1 MKSFNQWNYD
11 TIFTAIHLVDKNPH
25 AHPEYTLTIVD
36 YEKIEEKLSASD
48 FSEAKQ
54 IIQRV
59 K

>member
-11 TIFTAIHLVDKNPH
+11 TIFTTIRLVDKNPH
-25 AHPEYTLTIVD
+25 AHPEYTLTVVD
-36 YEKIEEKLSASD
+36 FEKIEKDLLKSN
-48 FSEAKQ
+48 FTEAKQ

>member
-11 TIFTAIHLVDKNPH
+11 TIFTTIHLVDKNPH
-25 AHPEYTLTIVD
+25 AHPEYTLTVVD
-36 YEKIEEKLSASD
+36 FEKIEKDLMKSN
-48 FSEAKQ
+48 FTEAKQ